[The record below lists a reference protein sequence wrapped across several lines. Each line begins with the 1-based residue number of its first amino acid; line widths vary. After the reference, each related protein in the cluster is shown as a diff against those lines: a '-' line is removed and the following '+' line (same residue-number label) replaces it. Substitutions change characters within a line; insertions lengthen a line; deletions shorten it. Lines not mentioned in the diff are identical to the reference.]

1 MLLEIVSASR
11 SDVEGFAATPLGTSL
26 ARLRGDKRLQPQVT
40 LSNAARLPDIYNARI
55 ESGDPADILVFMHD
69 DMWIEDFYFTDRI
82 IEGLTRFDI
91 IGVAGNSRIPPGH
104 KTWAQSPETNKPD
117 LPHLRGGI
125 GLGPAPLG
133 RVRFYGPTIGECELL
148 DGVFIAAR
156 KSALVERKVR
166 FDPRFDFHFYD
177 LDFSRTARK
186 AGLRLGVWPIAMT
199 HRIDERNEG
208 SYSSPGWHRNLELY
222 QQKWPAP

>member
-1 MLLEIVSASR
+1 MLLEIVSATR
-11 SDVEGFAATPLGTSL
+11 SNAEGFAASPLGSSL
-26 ARLRGDKRLQPQVT
+26 ARIAGDRRLKPQIAFENT
-40 LSNAARLPDIYNARI
+40 ARLPAVYNARI
-55 ESGDPADILVFMHD
+55 DAADPADALVFMHD
-69 DMWIEDFYFTDRI
+69 DIWIEDFYFTDRV

-91 IGVAGNSRIPPGH
+91 IGVAGNSRVLPNH
-104 KTWAQSPETNKPD
+104 RTWAQSPETNKPD

-133 RVRFYGPTIGECELL
+133 RVRFYGPTIGDCELL

-156 KSALVERKVR
+156 KSALVERPVR
-166 FDPRFDFHFYD
+166 FDPLFDFHFYD
-177 LDFSRTARK
+177 LDFSRTARR

-208 SYSSPGWHRNLELY
+208 SYSSESWHRNLALY
-222 QQKWPAP
+222 QQKWPSP